1 MVRGSVSYVRG
12 GPDPGQGS
20 DVAHCAQNS
29 SQNARLTISLSN
41 TRARQRA
48 TAEGERTRTKALFA
62 PATGGGGVRAV
73 EPTRLVVE
81 VTSNFKAARYGP
93 PMAAILALNREGEE
107 GLKTKT
113 FRGSTELVSLLLS
126 SRPPKVA
133 LACKTAW
140 CYTRSTTTRGRVLC
154 VTKRR
159 RVSHHV
165 VRLEDGS
172 AAPPHLWSPEPVS
185 RSTQLNNA
193 AMVPLSVRCYG
204 ITAQCASGK
213 PQLEPSTPSPE
224 PMGERSQ
231 HGPAKDSSAVSLGW
245 PCSLPKRSTCQ
256 GKGAVCS
263 RVFLQDANR
272 NPMKGTSPHKLWQLN
287 RARRKRF
294 SDLNCPSRRPL
305 TQCNSR
311 LHVPQDGRLPK
322 PPIPGAH

>member
-1 MVRGSVSYVRG
+1 MVLH
-12 GPDPGQGS
+12 P
-20 DVAHCAQNS
+20 
-29 SQNARLTISLSN
+29 
-41 TRARQRA
+41 
-48 TAEGERTRTKALFA
+48 
-62 PATGGGGVRAV
+62 
-73 EPTRLVVE
+73 
-81 VTSNFKAARYGP
+81 
-93 PMAAILALNREGEE
+93 
-107 GLKTKT
+107 
-113 FRGSTELVSLLLS
+113 
-126 SRPPKVA
+126 
-133 LACKTAW
+133 
-140 CYTRSTTTRGRVLC
+140 STTTRGRVLC

-185 RSTQLNNA
+185 RSTQLNNT

-287 RARRKRF
+287 RARRKGF